1 MKRCSSISP
10 ARRLMKREGRPANSG
25 TCARASRG
33 RTVTERSPSNGSE
46 AAYPGVEPLS
56 KAVSVGPA
64 SVRRV
69 GVPLDRS
76 EGGMTRRLPHG
87 AVITRQG
94 AAVSS
99 LYLVTAGAVR
109 LSAVT
114 ASGREVVVGLLSRGD
129 LFGEAA
135 LLGGPSQVR
144 AQAVGST
151 CVLAMPVASLRSL
164 LGNHPATA
172 EQLLRLIASRL
183 HRTSV
188 ALEDALTADV
198 PGRVAGRLRE
208 LAAHHGEPGP
218 AGVRLRVPLTQDELA
233 RMVGASRESVNRTV
247 GALSARGVLRSR
259 GGRVTIADPAA
270 LDAPG

>member
-1 MKRCSSISP
+1 VGAPIDQ
-10 ARRLMKREGRPANSG
+10 LQG
-25 TCARASRG
+25 
-33 RTVTERSPSNGSE
+33 
-46 AAYPGVEPLS
+46 GV
-56 KAVSVGPA
+56 
-64 SVRRV
+64 
-69 GVPLDRS
+69 
-76 EGGMTRRLPHG
+76 TRRLPHG

-99 LYLVTAGAVR
+99 LFLVTSGAVR

-114 ASGREVVVGLLSRGD
+114 VSGREIVVGLLCPGD

-135 LLGGPSQVR
+135 LLGGLSQVR
-144 AQAVGST
+144 AQAVGPT
-151 CVLAMPVASLRSL
+151 TVLAMPIDSLRSML
-164 LGNHPATA
+164 ECHPATA

-183 HRTSV
+183 HRTSA

-208 LAAHHGEPGP
+208 LAEHHGERGP
-218 AGVRLRVPLTQDELA
+218 AGIRLRVPLTQEELA

-259 GGRVTIADPAA
+259 SGRVTIADPNALAA
-270 LDAPG
+270 P